1 MIRGEVWVDDL
12 NIGVPGMQM
21 FGLSTA
27 TVMVGEIKDVRTK
40 TKRLVCVIFEYIPEF
55 RSMPSSQWTMIA
67 PKAQNFFANVPWC
80 KNSVRF
86 VFFADL
92 ESSVQIAAQAWEVS
106 LRYTSCKGYY

>member
-1 MIRGEVWVDDL
+1 MKGQDLLLGDAENRQGVFKVDINSGHSTFLPDANLYEELRLQCTRYDDFIGPKMIRGEVWVDDL

-55 RSMPSSQWTMIA
+55 RSLPSSQ
-67 PKAQNFFANVPWC
+67 
-80 KNSVRF
+80 
-86 VFFADL
+86 
-92 ESSVQIAAQAWEVS
+92 
-106 LRYTSCKGYY
+106 